1 MGVCVST
8 RGGRVIDNARQCF
21 YLHFLC
27 GFNAPSF
34 VFISLFVLFLSLFC
48 FVLFSYKPEM
58 VVSVR
63 KHDRVRWAWH
73 VLGID
78 TNPSYDDIR
87 AAYCRLAVTTHPDRC
102 TDPSA
107 KEKFQ
112 MLHAAY
118 ETALENNAEA
128 KEKKRRTKSGE
139 VSDFDWRAEVARV
152 RAAYSSTF
160 KYPRASDASKTPWRN
175 VNLNPSCG
183 GPQRTKKRRCV
194 DQKTQVGAHTVEVR
208 RATAARGRASGSS
221 SAQEEEERR
230 LQAIRGRRRGC
241 LPLLLKLTRRIVTR
255 EASRRNAIVRLEQ
268 KELRGI
274 FLISVEER
282 IRRAIESWA
291 DAFWVDMS
299 EQWTELICF
308 TTRSQNRCV

>member
-1 MGVCVST
+1 
-8 RGGRVIDNARQCF
+8 
-21 YLHFLC
+21 
-27 GFNAPSF
+27 
-34 VFISLFVLFLSLFC
+34 
-48 FVLFSYKPEM
+48 M
-58 VVSVR
+58 VVSVH

-87 AAYCRLAVTTHPDRC
+87 AAYCRLAVMTHPDRC

-118 ETALENNAEA
+118 ETALKNNAEA

-160 KYPRASDASKTPWRN
+160 KCPRASDASRTPWQN
-175 VNLNPSCG
+175 ANPNPSCSV
-183 GPQRTKKRRCV
+183 PQRTNKRRCA
-194 DQKTQVGAHTVEVR
+194 DQKPQSGAHMVEVK
-208 RATAARGRASGSS
+208 RATAARGGASGSS

-230 LQAIRGRRRGC
+230 LQAIRVRRRGY
-241 LPLLLKLTRRIVTR
+241 LSPSLNLMRRIVTR
-255 EASRRNAIVRLEQ
+255 EASRRHAIVRLEQ
-268 KELRGI
+268 KELRCI
-274 FLISVEER
+274 YLISLEER
-282 IRRAIESWA
+282 IRRAIEDWA

-299 EQWTELICF
+299 EQWTELIFF
-308 TTRSQNRCV
+308 TTCSHNRSV